1 MTTASGSGPV
11 VVSPHL
17 DDAVLS
23 AAVQLMRPG
32 ARLVTACTASPP
44 AGAALGVWDRL
55 TGATD
60 AGQRLRDRLVEDD
73 AALAVLGVTGTVRL
87 DWPDDQHVPA
97 RTRELP
103 AQLVDRLRAELTGA
117 AEVWVPAAIGH
128 HPDHVAVRDAALTVA
143 DPQAAIHHYADVPYS
158 VRYGWPPSVTGGE
171 PASPYV
177 DVEFWLAE
185 ELADAGLDAADLT
198 RTVHLLDAD
207 QQRRKV
213 AAMSCYATQI
223 PALDI
228 GDMLAAGDPA
238 VLAFELSWTR
248 S

>member
-1 MTTASGSGPV
+1 MTTADGAGPV

-32 ARLVTACTASPP
+32 ARLVTACTGAPR
-44 AGAALGVWDRL
+44 AGTALGVWDRL
-55 TGATD
+55 TGASD

-73 AALAVLGVTGTVRL
+73 AALALLGVADTVRL

-97 RTRELP
+97 RTRELS
-103 AQLVDRLRAELTGA
+103 AELLDRLSAELAGA

-128 HPDHVAVRDAALTVA
+128 HPDHVAVRDAAL
-143 DPQAAIHHYADVPYS
+143 AAAAPGAVIHHYADVPYS
-158 VRYGWPPSVTGGE
+158 VRYGWPPSVTGVE

-198 RTVHLLDAD
+198 RTVHPLDPD

-223 PALDI
+223 PALDV
-228 GDMLAAGDPA
+228 GDMLATGDPA
-238 VLAFELSWTR
+238 VLGFELSWTR